1 MSSLGAVVTSHLS
14 LPHPGLFLHKS
25 GKCRQLFAVLGA
37 TCHWKKMFQTSVIL
51 NAKIREYSTVVRFIW
66 WVRWC
71 DFNLPDAQISLCP
84 TRTPYA
90 SQYVLGYLEVRST
103 CPMGQSVS
111 EEKESYLSLPCL
123 HQELGNLTQLLP
135 KEKNI
140 SIIYIISKIC

>member
-14 LPHPGLFLHKS
+14 LPHPGPFLHKS

-37 TCHWKKMFQTSVIL
+37 MCHWKKMFQTSVIVV
-51 NAKIREYSTVVRFIW
+51 AKIREYSTVVRFIW

-71 DFNLPDAQISLCP
+71 DFNLSDAQISLCP

-103 CPMGQSVS
+103 CPMGQSLGGKGIIPVT
-111 EEKESYLSLPCL
+111 SLPPPGAGKSHPTSTQGKE
-123 HQELGNLTQLLP
+123 HQHHIHNF
-135 KEKNI
+135 
-140 SIIYIISKIC
+140 